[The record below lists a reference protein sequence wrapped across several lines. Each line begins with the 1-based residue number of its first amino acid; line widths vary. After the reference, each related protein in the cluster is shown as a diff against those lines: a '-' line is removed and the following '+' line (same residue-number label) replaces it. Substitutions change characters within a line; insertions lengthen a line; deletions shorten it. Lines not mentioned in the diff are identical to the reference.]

1 MWKIHRHPII
11 LTWDWSLQNV
21 HQITFYAPLTI
32 ICINLKMHLA
42 FCRLAFHPSNTSLLP
57 PKVNLLIFF
66 PKQRNLKSPGSWCSM
81 NSKEFAN
88 TTNTNSNVYI
98 VCHSFKH
105 SGPSLVTTEGQ
116 SHKKRYVFKLM
127 QISIDRA
134 LNKLVVISGMQD
146 HFFSWPVSERVS

>member
-1 MWKIHRHPII
+1 MWKIHSHPII

-32 ICINLKMHLA
+32 ICINLKMYLA

-81 NSKEFAN
+81 NSKEFVN
-88 TTNTNSNVYI
+88 TTNTNIIWVPVMFTLFTIHLSILAQFSDN
-98 VCHSFKH
+98 
-105 SGPSLVTTEGQ
+105 GRPNPQ
-116 SHKKRYVFKLM
+116 KKICL
-127 QISIDRA
+127 QIDA
-134 LNKLVVISGMQD
+134 D
-146 HFFSWPVSERVS
+146 